1 MNTTILKGTYGYT
14 KNQNQYKKSNIGKTI
29 GTITGIGVFTPVANY
44 TMKDVFKEVPAKFKL
59 PIMGIIVAAYTGL
72 FRLLGEGVDAIIN
85 KIRENKTDKEAQ
97 KALQNQK

>member
-1 MNTTILKGTYGYT
+1 MKTTILNGTYGYT

-44 TMKDVFKEVPAKFKL
+44 TMKDILKETPLGFKL
-59 PIMGIIVAAYTGL
+59 PLIGLSVAAYTGL

-85 KIRENKTDKEAQ
+85 KIRANKADKEAQ
-97 KALQNQK
+97 KALQTQI

>member
-1 MNTTILKGTYGYT
+1 MNTTILNGTYGYT

-29 GTITGIGVFTPVANY
+29 GTITGVGVAIPINH
-44 TMKDVFKEVPAKFKL
+44 TMKDILKETPAGFKL
-59 PIMGIIVAAYTGL
+59 PLIGLTVAAYTGL

-97 KALQNQK
+97 KAL